1 MLMEEAIWANSIRRG
16 VQSDRYGR
24 SDMKLI
30 DRDRVLLANQKQK
43 SRVSLR
49 HPHTAKV
56 APPTPYARTLPDQ
69 QPRRARCSCDLLP
82 RSLNLFLLI
91 SLFL

>member
-1 MLMEEAIWANSIRRG
+1 
-16 VQSDRYGR
+16 
-24 SDMKLI
+24 MKLI

-49 HPHTAKV
+49 HPHAAKA

-69 QPRRARCSCDLLP
+69 QPRRARRSCHLLP
-82 RSLNLFLLI
+82 RSLKSLLLI